1 MPGTLFLR
9 PWEPITMAGYLLPCG
24 CGADIVVTTAKA
36 GGIVTCPA
44 CGGESQVPK
53 LRDLSA
59 LRPAASTVRSRS
71 TMGAREWTAAHT
83 MLLAGTLIAAAC
95 GLGSVALVPPEVK
108 FLDSRAI
115 RDSVMSVP
123 TDEVLSRFRERLAIS
138 GIERPPT
145 IDEARSIARS
155 DFYVFLRDSLRVGA
169 AAGALVALLGGAW
182 ILLRRGRAATGAGA

>member
-9 PWEPITMAGYLLPCG
+9 PWEPITMAGYLLPCR
-24 CGADIVVTTAKA
+24 CGADIVVTTAAA

-44 CGGESQVPK
+44 CGDESPVPK

-59 LRPAASTVRSRS
+59 LEPAASTARSR
-71 TMGAREWTAAHT
+71 TRTGAREWTAAHT
-83 MLLAGTLIAAAC
+83 MLLAGALIAAAC

-108 FLDSRAI
+108 FVDSGAI

-145 IDEARSIARS
+145 IDEARSMARS
-155 DFYVFLRDSLRVGA
+155 DFYVFLRDALRIVA
-169 AAGALVALLGGAW
+169 AAGALVALLGGTW
-182 ILLRRGRAATGAGA
+182 LLLRGGRGVAGAGA